1 MSVIEIKNLYFSY
14 NGVPILDDINLDLPE
29 KAFLAL
35 IGPNGGGKT
44 TLLKIILGLLK
55 PVSGSVSVFDKMPYL
70 VVKRLGYVPQES
82 DLNKDF
88 PISVMDVV
96 LMGRLGKKV
105 FNWGYSKEDISL
117 ANDILDRLNLSD
129 YKNERIG
136 EVSGGQRRRAF
147 IARALVSQPEILFL
161 DEPLSS
167 IDIGGQNQMYEI
179 LRELNKDITIVMA
192 THDVGAVSKYIKSI
206 ACVNR
211 RLHYHDTPK
220 ISDEIMSQAYGKHMS
235 VVSHNVDRTILEAH
249 KRGTKSD

>member
-14 NGVPILDDINLDLPE
+14 NGVPILDDINMDLPE
-29 KAFLAL
+29 RAFLAL

-55 PVSGSVSVFDKMPYL
+55 PMSGEVRVFGETPAR
-70 VVKRLGYVPQES
+70 VVKRLGYVPQGS

-96 LMGRLGKKV
+96 LMGRLGKKA
-105 FNWGYSKEDISL
+105 FGWGYSKEDVSL
-117 ANDILDRLNLSD
+117 ANDMLDRFNISD

-136 EVSGGQRRRAF
+136 EISGGQRRRAF
-147 IARALVSQPEILFL
+147 IARALVSEPEILFL

-167 IDIGGQNQMYEI
+167 IDIDGHNQMYEV

-192 THDVGAVSKYIKSI
+192 THDIGAVSRYIKSI

-211 RLHYHDTPK
+211 RLYYHDTPK
-220 ISDEIMSQAYGKHMS
+220 ISDKIMSQAYGKHMS
-235 VVSHNVDRTILEAH
+235 VVSHDVKYTMLKAH
-249 KRGTKSD
+249 KKDKSD